1 MVVFVLAWQNELH
14 VGFRPLSSSNKT
26 AGRGGPLQ
34 LAAFPESGG
43 GTEGRK
49 SQLTK
54 FNPISA
60 ETLAATLA
68 RRSAP
73 RYRMSLTE

>member
-1 MVVFVLAWQNELH
+1 MQFSSLPGKTNFELH
-14 VGFRPLSSSNKT
+14 HSVGLDHYHHQPNKT

-54 FNPISA
+54 FNPISWRG
-60 ETLAATLA
+60 A
-68 RRSAP
+68 RRRAI
-73 RYRMSLTE
+73 E